1 MYTCTHVHMYTVHCT
16 VDTSWWP
23 ATLHIGH
30 CGQYLFHRNPST
42 LISLADNQNRLPV
55 QRWKLTSFWNIF
67 KGVFSVWFPNRRE
80 DASGENWRR
89 EQWRSSPGVDGSRAS
104 AEERSSL
111 VGCFFQDLIGMIA
124 NNQIMLR
131 PVEGGDL
138 EMMEQHYRQ
147 QNLWKWQQIIVEK
160 LMIMTNRCWKQRW
173 ERQK

>member
-1 MYTCTHVHMYTVHCT
+1 MYTCTLYIVQWTLRGGQPPSILVT
-16 VDTSWWP
+16 VDN
-23 ATLHIGH
+23 I
-30 CGQYLFHRNPST
+30 FF
-42 LISLADNQNRLPV
+42 IEILPPWSV
-55 QRWKLTSFWNIF
+55 WLTIRTDCQCSGENCFWNIF

-89 EQWRSSPGVDGSRAS
+89 EQWRSSPGVDGSQSS

-111 VGCFFQDLIGMIA
+111 VRCFFQDLIGMIA

-160 LMIMTNRCWKQRW
+160 MTIMTNCCWKQRW
-173 ERQK
+173 ARQK